1 MDKKIKYMIKA
12 EEKNRIISIYK
23 NLKEGKIE
31 SIYINNK
38 DLEKISKLLDYE
50 TDLKT
55 NRLEYKMKQ
64 LEDVKKN
71 YK

>member
-1 MDKKIKYMIKA
+1 MIKA